1 MAFYRGEEGSVSFEK
16 DGGSTAAI
24 ASTRSWNLSV
34 TKESLEVTDHGDT
47 FRTYVGGLISGT
59 GSVEVLYTASSGD
72 GTADFI
78 SDVLTTEDTGNATF
92 ELFMDT
98 SGAKKV
104 SFAGIITSMDLTAT
118 VGDLE
123 VITCNFV
130 TCGTITGAL

>member
-72 GTADFI
+72 GTANFI
-78 SDVLTTEDTGNATF
+78 SDVLTTEDTGNAAF

-98 SGAKKV
+98 SGTKKV
-104 SFAGIITSMDLTAT
+104 SFAGVITSMDLTAT

>member
-16 DGGSTAAI
+16 DGGSNAAI

-34 TKESLEVTDHGDT
+34 TKESLEVTDHDDT

-59 GSVEVLYTASSGD
+59 GSVEVLYTASSAD
-72 GTADFI
+72 GAADFI
-78 SDVLTTEDTGNATF
+78 SDVLTTEDAGNATF

-98 SGAKKV
+98 IGAKKV
-104 SFAGIITSMDLTAT
+104 SFTGIITSMDLTAT